1 MTSIFTVNNNKK
13 DNMSDK
19 AIEPSLGD
27 RFLEKF
33 FKKPKSVTI
42 RTWVTASGIETAVE
56 EKDVK
61 LGTLD
66 VELSSGKYTIDYTS
80 VQNVFGQLVY
90 NTKHRVANGALRF
103 VKQSTKDVDAKLRK
117 SMSARDN
124 LTAIWS
130 RWQLP
135 FIACIIAMVVAIVAI
150 SLLAVFV
157 AQLQTADG
165 CLKNEACMVGKIA
178 QLRQQAEQAQQQ
190 QQSGANK

>member
-1 MTSIFTVNNNKK
+1 
-13 DNMSDK
+13 MSDK

-165 CLKNEACMVGKIA
+165 CLKNESCMVGKIA

-190 QQSGANK
+190 QQSGASK